1 MLLKSQQRMKLD
13 PDSGM
18 LDNHAVLVSNLKISM
33 SSFGTLDTLSA
44 IVVKILHISARCDHD
59 SPDLLRG
66 CQVSG
71 ER

>member
-33 SSFGTLDTLSA
+33 SSFGT
-44 IVVKILHISARCDHD
+44 
-59 SPDLLRG
+59 
-66 CQVSG
+66 
-71 ER
+71 